1 MCAGPHFIAM
11 GVGFRGVRPKDKE
24 GDVPLSSILLLS
36 CAGANRAA
44 KGAFLWR
51 SKDFKVK
58 EGDVSLSSILSLLCA
73 GADCLA
79 KGARN
84 LEENDP
90 KKAMVMCIHLV
101 CCHFYLQGQ
110 TA

>member
-1 MCAGPHFIAM
+1 MC
-11 GVGFRGVRPKDKE
+11 RGRLLSEGRSQPGGERPKE
-24 GDVPLSSILLLS
+24 GD
-36 CAGANRAA
+36 
-44 KGAFLWR
+44 
-51 SKDFKVK
+51 
-58 EGDVSLSSILSLLCA
+58 GDVYPSCMLSLLFA